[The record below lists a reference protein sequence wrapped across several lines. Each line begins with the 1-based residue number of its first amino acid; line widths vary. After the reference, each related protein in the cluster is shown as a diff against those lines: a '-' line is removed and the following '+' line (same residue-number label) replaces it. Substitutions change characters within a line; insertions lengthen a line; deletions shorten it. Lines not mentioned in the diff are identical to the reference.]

1 MTGPTAE
8 HGRAETG
15 RGLRV
20 GTRGSALA
28 LTQTGHVVRD
38 LVESAGLDPAEVST
52 VRVRTEGDRLTGS
65 LVALGG
71 AGVFVAALREAVLD
85 GRCDLAVHSLKDL
98 PVAPAPGLVLAAVP
112 RRVDARDA
120 LCARD
125 GLTLADLPAG
135 ARVGTGSPRRAAQ
148 LLAVRP
154 DLEVLDIRGN
164 VDTRLGRVAGRR
176 TADGTPAGPGD
187 LDAVVL
193 AAAGLARLG
202 LLDAATEL
210 LEPVVM
216 APAPGQGALAVECRP
231 DVLDDPRIAAALAAL
246 DHEPTRLA
254 VTAERALLGALEAGC
269 AAPVGAH
276 ALVEGTHLHLDAVV
290 SRTDGTSQM
299 RTSAAVDLQGVDDPG
314 ARLDAAGSLG
324 TEVAR
329 QMLTDGVADLAPLG
343 PGSGASATPDPDPAA
358 GPDPDA
364 PAGPAPAGGP
374 VTDSPIAGW
383 RVLVPHGGE
392 WGERVQAMLAE
403 HGAEAV
409 VVPLIEFAP
418 PADVPALDAA
428 LVRLAA
434 GTYDWVTVTSAT
446 TVTALVGRAAGIVEP
461 THPGAG
467 SPGAALSAILGSTRV
482 AAVGPGTARA
492 LERYGVTA
500 HLVPSGERS
509 ARGLVAEFPP
519 PPASADPTSVGSGG
533 RVLVPH
539 SDLADGTVA
548 TGLRA
553 AGWDVD
559 EVVAY
564 RTVSGD
570 VDGAGLREDMR
581 AGSFDAVLL
590 SSASTVTNLVELV
603 GPPPP
608 TTVVCCIGPRTR
620 QAALDHG
627 LRVDVVPEAASAEGL
642 VEGLV
647 AHAQGRRS

>member
-1 MTGPTAE
+1 MTGPATE
-8 HGRAETG
+8 PGRAETG

-28 LTQTGHVVRD
+28 LTQTGHVVEA
-38 LVESAGLDPAEVST
+38 LVEAAGLDPADLST

-65 LVALGG
+65 LAALGG

-85 GRCDLAVHSLKDL
+85 GRCDVAVHSLKDL

-176 TADGTPAGPGD
+176 AADGTPAGPGD

-193 AAAGLARLG
+193 AAAGLARMG

-231 DVLDDPRIAAALAAL
+231 DVLDDPRVAAGLAAL

-290 SRTDGTSQM
+290 TRTDGAAQM
-299 RTSAAVDLQGVDDPG
+299 RTSAALDLRGVEDPA
-314 ARLDAAGSLG
+314 ARLDAARALG
-324 TEVAR
+324 AEVAR
-329 QMLTDGVADLAPLG
+329 QMLADGVADLAPLG
-343 PGSGASATPDPDPAA
+343 PGTGGSGTPDPS
-358 GPDPDA
+358 PDPDA
-364 PAGPAPAGGP
+364 PAPPAPAGGP
-374 VTDSPIAGW
+374 VTDSPVAGW
-383 RVLVPHGGE
+383 HVLVPHGGE

-403 HGAEAV
+403 HGADGV

-428 LVRLAA
+428 LVRLAS

-461 THPGAG
+461 THPGAS

-500 HLVPSGERS
+500 HLVPTGERS

-519 PPASADPTSVGSGG
+519 PPASTDPSSLGSGG

-548 TGLRA
+548 TGLRD

-570 VDGAGLREDMR
+570 VDGAALREDMR

-608 TTVVCCIGPRTR
+608 TTVICCIGPRTR

-642 VEGLV
+642 VEALV
-647 AHAQGRRS
+647 AYGQGHRS